1 VYVVPFELVKLNKS
15 KIGKEIGREL
25 EIFSVKDEKKYD
37 PENKSKKAIPGIP
50 GIYFE

>member
-1 VYVVPFELVKLNKS
+1 MPFELTKLNKS
-15 KIGKEIGREL
+15 KIGKEIGKEL
-25 EIFSVKDEKKYD
+25 EIFSVKDEKKHD